1 MDSAKGTD
9 GGGVNS
15 VITLAAK
22 MISEAPH
29 DGTDGP
35 SGPALAAALRDSGLA
50 ALSLGLAHHPTD
62 PILLLD
68 ALRMVGARNLSAGRL
83 FEGHVNAIKLLHLH
97 GGPTRAVED
106 GLLHGIWG
114 ADGPDPARI
123 EGSVIRGQKLFA
135 SGADV
140 LDRVIVTARSDAGLH
155 LLMFTRD
162 QLQGRLFPEE
172 WNMSGMKATASGR
185 CNLDGLA
192 LSEAVPL
199 GAPDAYLTEPHFHG
213 GVWRYAAVQLG
224 AMLTLTKLT
233 ADQLC
238 ARGQQD
244 APLQAMRLH
253 RMITA
258 CETTRLWLAQAAC
271 RIERPEATAA
281 DVQCAILARLRTT
294 DEAVALLA
302 VMDQAL
308 GAASFAT
315 VHPADRIRRDLSLYL
330 RQAAPDALALSSV
343 TSILADTDLRQR
355 WLG

>member
-1 MDSAKGTD
+1 MTCAIDQARRMIADAPQD
-9 GGGVNS
+9 G
-15 VITLAAK
+15 A
-22 MISEAPH
+22 
-29 DGTDGP
+29 DGP
-35 SGPALAAALRDSGLA
+35 SGPALAAALRDSGLLA
-50 ALSLGLAHHPTD
+50 QCLALAHHPRD
-62 PILLLD
+62 PLVLLD
-68 ALRMVGARNLSAGRL
+68 ALQQVGGANLSAGRL
-83 FEGHVNAIKLLHLH
+83 FEGHVNAVKLLHLH
-97 GGPTRAVED
+97 GGPIGPVTQGA
-106 GLLHGIWG
+106 LYGIWG

-162 QLQGRLFPEE
+162 QLQGRLFPGE
-172 WNMSGMKATASGR
+172 WDMSGMKATASGR
-185 CNLDGLA
+185 CDLDGLA
-192 LSEAVPL
+192 LADAVPL

-224 AMLTLTKLT
+224 AMRALTVLT

-258 CETTRLWLAQAAC
+258 CETARLWLAQAAC
-271 RIERPEATAA
+271 QVERPGAIAA
-281 DVQCAILARLRTT
+281 DAQAAILARLRTT

-315 VHPADRIRRDLSLYL
+315 AHPADRIRRDLGLYL
-330 RQAAPDALALSSV
+330 RQAGPDALALSSV
-343 TSILADTDLRQR
+343 GRILADPDLRRR
-355 WLG
+355 WIG